1 MISNLQQLIKTATK
15 LHVANINNQDDYSVD
30 EIYKTPLKISDD
42 RLKSLIKKHQ
52 LSFQEQV
59 ILLLA
64 LAPYF
69 APQSLDIFMAKN
81 PNFDVI
87 CTEFGGIIEKPHRG
101 VIPTGETAVFLLAAR
116 NLELR
121 KQVADLLLPESK
133 LSRLGLV
140 ELEPVKIGN
149 PILSG
154 RLTPDD
160 ELVQELYYGRVIPPK
175 LSQNF
180 PAQLLKTEMEWEDLI
195 ITNHTKSQLEDL
207 ENWLQYHGKLL
218 QHPELGKRTKNG
230 YRTLFHGPPGTGKT
244 LTASLLGKYANRPV
258 YRIDLSLL
266 VSKYIGETEKNMA
279 GIFKRAENKDWILFF
294 DEADALFSKRTETDS
309 SNDRFANQE
318 VSYLL
323 QRVENY
329 NGMIILATNF
339 KQNIDE
345 AFIRRF
351 QSLIHFPKPSETER
365 LKIWNSTIPKDL
377 PLSKEIDVQ
386 RLVQYY
392 ELTAAQ
398 ISNIVQNC
406 YIDSLAK
413 KSNRIEKQ
421 SLIKS
426 LRTELE
432 KDELLFNDYLK

>member
-1 MISNLQQLIKTATK
+1 MLKPIQRMIKVATK
-15 LHVANINNQDDYSVD
+15 LHVANINNQDDYSLA
-30 EIYKTPLKISDD
+30 ELYKVPLDIKDD
-42 RLKSLIKKHQ
+42 QLNALIKKYQ
-52 LSFQEQV
+52 LNFQEQV

-133 LSRLGLV
+133 LSKLGLV
-140 ELEPVKIGN
+140 ELEPVKVGY

-154 RLTPDD
+154 RLAPDD

-180 PAQLLKTEMEWEDLI
+180 PAQLLETDMIWEDLI
-195 ITNHTKSQLEDL
+195 IPNHTKSQLENL
-207 ENWLQYHGKLL
+207 ENWLQFHDQLL
-218 QHPELGKRTKNG
+218 QHPELGKRTKKG

-244 LTASLLGKYANRPV
+244 LTASLLGKYAKRPV

-329 NGMIILATNF
+329 NGMVILATNF

-365 LKIWNSTIPKDL
+365 LQIWNTTVPKDL
-377 PLSKEIDVQ
+377 PLSKEIDLK

-398 ISNIVQNC
+398 VSNIVQGA
-406 YIDSLAK
+406 YIDCLVAK
-413 KSNRIEKQ
+413 SKTISKEN
-421 SLIKS
+421 LIKN
-426 LRTELE
+426 LRAELE
-432 KDELLFNDYLK
+432 KEELLFNDYFG